1 MIRTECDPLALF
13 NTPLW
18 IPLSVSMAPFIVFA
32 RFRPPSPLPKFIV
45 AELDLLHI
53 SGFRVLWVT
62 DSLDRIGISAV
73 FCLWWLSLDS
83 PWLGSWLPPCMNFK
97 HRVIAPFRGLP
108 SLENCQRIG
117 FSFPETSTKPV
128 IGVTDQQASRNTEEW
143 EPVQLDS
150 SGRTLGGWPG

>member
-83 PWLGSWLPPCMNFK
+83 P
-97 HRVIAPFRGLP
+97 
-108 SLENCQRIG
+108 
-117 FSFPETSTKPV
+117 
-128 IGVTDQQASRNTEEW
+128 
-143 EPVQLDS
+143 
-150 SGRTLGGWPG
+150 

>member
-1 MIRTECDPLALF
+1 MIRIERDSLALF

-32 RFRPPSPLPKFIV
+32 RFRPPAPFPKFIV
-45 AELDLLHI
+45 AELGLLHI
-53 SGFRVLWVT
+53 SGFCVWWVI

-73 FCLWWLSLDS
+73 FCLWWFSLDK

-117 FSFPETSTKPV
+117 FSVPETSTKPI
-128 IGVTDQQASRNTEEW
+128 IGVTDQQASRNSEEW
-143 EPVQLDS
+143 ELVQLGS

>member
-1 MIRTECDPLALF
+1 MIRIERDPLALF

-32 RFRPPSPLPKFIV
+32 GFRPPSPLPKFIV

-73 FCLWWLSLDS
+73 FCLWRLSLDS

-128 IGVTDQQASRNTEEW
+128 IGVTNQQASRNTEE
-143 EPVQLDS
+143 
-150 SGRTLGGWPG
+150 